1 MKRLLLAWLIII
13 PTVIYAANMP
23 RISANPKV
31 KEYNAQACKQLTAG
45 NMDGALVSINKAIR
59 LDSMDVI
66 SYHNKVT
73 ILMGLKAYKKALMTA
88 KKGIQVDPDY
98 VELLVLAGGLCELL
112 ADSASAFDYYKKAIV
127 GFEKRISKPAYARQK
142 SESQFNRACLLLY
155 CGREAEG
162 NQALKN
168 LKAEG
173 YSHPEDEFSGLL
185 LVDRQAY
192 LKKLG
197 IKVSATTPL

>member
-13 PTVIYAANMP
+13 PAVIYAANMP

-73 ILMGLKAYKKALMTA
+73 ILMGLK
-88 KKGIQVDPDY
+88 KGFQNRPMHVKNQRASLIG
-98 VELLVLAGGLCELL
+98 LACCCIAAE
-112 ADSASAFDYYKKAIV
+112 
-127 GFEKRISKPAYARQK
+127 RQK
-142 SESQFNRACLLLY
+142 ETR
-155 CGREAEG
+155 R
-162 NQALKN
+162 
-168 LKAEG
+168 
-173 YSHPEDEFSGLL
+173 
-185 LVDRQAY
+185 
-192 LKKLG
+192 
-197 IKVSATTPL
+197 